1 MRRRR
6 YLLLGAL
13 TAVVLLVLALSA
25 RAQIRALAYA
35 RASGLRD
42 QLAAQLGACAEHARY
57 LARRPPEAIPP
68 YLTYFRGLARVRLF
82 GADGRPTHHFE
93 RHPYQRDAD
102 LVAALP
108 PTQLSGGPAAAPR
121 ALPGGVSRSDFL
133 VDPRREELDAA
144 RRHVVRFVAAR
155 DGGGTIELTVL
166 VDAFLEPLRAAG
178 AVLRGASGE
187 TLLLGAGGAGR
198 AEGDGWSVEA
208 PAGEGPL
215 GLYVALG
222 GTVLVLALA
231 AAVLS
236 ERQLRAQERALVEQ
250 RLAQQDRL
258 SSIGLLA
265 SGIAHEINNPLEGI
279 GNWLAVGDV
288 GKAREGLDRIRAI
301 AKDLLSFARRDPGDG
316 PADVKACVAR
326 ALDLARYGQVFR
338 GVEVVDR
345 VPEAL
350 PVAAP
355 ARLLE
360 QVLLNL
366 LLNAGAVMKGVRRV
380 GIDAARNGTTV
391 RIEVS
396 DSGPGIAP
404 ADLPRLFDPFFSRT
418 GGTGLGLCVSHGMVH
433 ACGGSLLARN
443 APGGGAVFTVEL
455 PAS

>member
-1 MRRRR
+1 
-6 YLLLGAL
+6 
-13 TAVVLLVLALSA
+13 
-25 RAQIRALAYA
+25 
-35 RASGLRD
+35 
-42 QLAAQLGACAEHARY
+42 
-57 LARRPPEAIPP
+57 
-68 YLTYFRGLARVRLF
+68 
-82 GADGRPTHHFE
+82 
-93 RHPYQRDAD
+93 
-102 LVAALP
+102 
-108 PTQLSGGPAAAPR
+108 
-121 ALPGGVSRSDFL
+121 VSRTDFL
-133 VDPRREELDAA
+133 VDPRREELDPA
-144 RRHVVRFVAAR
+144 RRHVVRFVAPR
-155 DGGGTIELTVL
+155 EGGGTIELTVL

-178 AVLRGASGE
+178 AVLRNAAGE
-187 TLLLGAGGAGR
+187 AMLGGPGGAGR
-198 AEGDGWSVEA
+198 ASGDGWTVEA
-208 PAGEGPL
+208 PAGEGQL
-215 GLYVALG
+215 GLHAALG
-222 GTVLVLALA
+222 GAVLLLALA

-236 ERQLRAQERALVEQ
+236 ERQLRVQERAAVEQ

-288 GKAREGLDRIRAI
+288 AKAREGLDRIRSI

-326 ALDLARYGQVFR
+326 ALDLARYAQVFR
-338 GVEVVDR
+338 GVEVRDG

-380 GIDAARNGTTV
+380 GIEAFRNGTTV
-391 RIEVS
+391 KIEIL
-396 DSGPGIAP
+396 DSGPGIAA

-433 ACGGSLLARN
+433 ACGGELLARN
-443 APGGGAVFTVEL
+443 SSDGGAVFTVEL
-455 PAS
+455 PAA